1 MCSSAVLFFMRSFN
15 ENLQESRDI
24 LQLIFIYGRENSM
37 IIKNGLI
44 HDAVNR
50 EPYIGDIRIVDG
62 KITEIGISLTVEGDE
77 QIVDASGSS
86 VYPGFVEAHCHLGL
100 DGWGIGFEG
109 ADYNEPGD
117 ICTPHLR
124 SEDSFNPLD
133 PSVHNAAKGG
143 ITSVATGQG
152 SANAIGGTWI
162 AVKTVGKCVDDMIIK
177 TPVAM
182 KCALGENPKRCYR
195 DKGNFARMSTASVIR
210 NMMFKAREYLAKK
223 EKAGDDI
230 FKQPGFDFK
239 CEAMIPVLKKEIP
252 LKIHAHQA
260 NDILTAIRLAKEF
273 DVNLTIE
280 HVTEGHLIAD
290 KLANCPY
297 PLAVGPSLTHATKF
311 ELQNKSW
318 ETPGILAAKGCQ
330 VSIITDSPVIP
341 QEYLPLCAGLAV
353 KAGMDPFEAL
363 KAITINPARQI
374 GIADRVGSIE
384 VGKDGDIVITNGDPM
399 VSDTAIEKVFINGV
413 SVE

>member
-1 MCSSAVLFFMRSFN
+1 
-15 ENLQESRDI
+15 
-24 LQLIFIYGRENSM
+24 M
-37 IIKNGLI
+37 IIRNGLI

-50 EPYIGDIRIVDG
+50 DPYVADIRVEDG
-62 KITEIGISLTVEGDE
+62 KIREIGTELKAEADE
-77 QIVDASGSS
+77 KVIDVSGHS

-117 ICTPHLR
+117 VCTPQLR
-124 SEDSFNPLD
+124 AEDSFNPLD
-133 PSVHNAAKGG
+133 PSVRNAARGG
-143 ITSVATGQG
+143 VTSVATGQG
-152 SANAIGGTWI
+152 SANPIGGTWI
-162 AVKTVGKCVDDMIIK
+162 AVKTVGNCVDDMIIK

-182 KCALGENPKRCYR
+182 KCALGENPKRVYR
-195 DKGNFARMSTASVIR
+195 ERGNAARMSTAAVIR
-210 NMMFKAREYLAKK
+210 NMLFKAKEYLEKK
-223 EKAGDDI
+223 EAAGDDV
-230 FKQPGFDFK
+230 FKRPAFDFK

-273 DVNLTIE
+273 DVLLTIE

-290 KLANCPY
+290 KLENCPY
-297 PLAVGPSLTHATKF
+297 PLAVGPSLTHASKF

-318 ETPGILAAKGCQ
+318 TTPGILAEKGCQ
-330 VSIITDSPVIP
+330 VSIVTDSPVIP
-341 QEYLPLCAGLAV
+341 QEYLPLCAGLAM

-374 GIADRVGSIE
+374 GIADRVGSLE
-384 VGKDGDIVITNGDPM
+384 VGKDADIVITNGDPL
-399 VSDTAIEKVFINGV
+399 VSDTVIQKVFINGEE
-413 SVE
+413 VE

>member
-1 MCSSAVLFFMRSFN
+1 
-15 ENLQESRDI
+15 
-24 LQLIFIYGRENSM
+24 M
-37 IIKNGLI
+37 IIRNGLI

-50 EPYIGDIRIVDG
+50 EPYVANIRVEDG
-62 KITEIGISLTVEGDE
+62 KIREIGRIKPRKGEEIIDV
-77 QIVDASGSS
+77 SGSS

-117 ICTPHLR
+117 ICTPQLR
-124 SEDSFNPLD
+124 AEDSFNPLD
-133 PSVHNAAKGG
+133 PSVRNAAKGG
-143 ITSVATGQG
+143 VTSVATGQG

-162 AVKTVGKCVDDMIIK
+162 AVKTTGICVDDMIIK

-182 KCALGENPKRCYR
+182 KGALGENPKRCYR
-195 DKGNFARMSTASVIR
+195 DKGNFARMSTAAVIR
-210 NMMFKAREYLAKK
+210 NMMFKAREYLQKK
-223 EKAGDDI
+223 ESAGDDLA
-230 FKQPGFDFK
+230 KRPPFDFK
-239 CEAMIPVLKKEIP
+239 CEAMIPVLRKEIP
-252 LKIHAHQA
+252 LKLHAHQA

-273 DVNLTIE
+273 DVLLTIE

-290 KLANCPY
+290 KLAECPY
-297 PLAVGPSLTHATKF
+297 PLAVGPSLTHASKF

-353 KAGMDPFEAL
+353 KAGMDPFDAL

-384 VGKDGDIVITNGDPM
+384 IGKDADLVITDGDPM
-399 VSDTAIEKVFINGV
+399 VSDTAIKTVFIDGKII
-413 SVE
+413 